1 MNSCRPRNSPP
12 QRYTMPTTL
21 TGLQKP
27 GHQWAYIANSEPAA
41 IAETLVAFANSD
53 GGWLVLGID
62 AEGGLG
68 ALRTDDEMADAVRA
82 AERLCRPPVRTV
94 DWQQREVSGGS
105 VAVIRVERS
114 NDLHTLEDG
123 RVLVRRGV
131 ENAPAAGDEV
141 ERLLASRPIGDFE
154 LQPVPGATRDDL
166 DEDIIDEYLERRQKR
181 NPRQTILPKDK
192 LLQQIGAL
200 TEDRTPTVTGLLL
213 FGKEPQFF
221 MPQSRAVFVK
231 FADTQ
236 PRGPEGA
243 LGYGRREEFTGA
255 LPLIID
261 RAWRVIWEE
270 MDKQAVVKGLQR
282 QEQTEYPST
291 AVREALVNA
300 VAHRDYRVT
309 GRGIEI
315 RMYTDRMEITSPGG
329 LPAHI
334 TLENLVE
341 EHYSRNPRIVN
352 GLYQWGYIEELGL
365 GIDRMIEDMVKAGHP
380 PPKFECPGHR
390 FTVILYNVRDQAKAA
405 QPWESNMNE
414 RQLKALEFVQ
424 QHGAITNGD
433 YRQLCSHVG
442 AETLR
447 LDLADMVTR
456 GILLKIGD
464 KRGTRYILK

>member
-1 MNSCRPRNSPP
+1 
-12 QRYTMPTTL
+12 MPTTL

-53 GGWLVLGID
+53 GGWLVLGVD
-62 AEGGLG
+62 AEGALG

-82 AERLCRPPVRTV
+82 AERLCRPAVRTV
-94 DWQQREVSGGS
+94 DWQQRAVSGGS

-123 RVLVRRGV
+123 RVLVRRGA

-200 TEDRTPTVTGLLL
+200 TGDRTPTVTGLLL

-236 PRGPEGA
+236 PRGPEGG

-390 FTVILYNVRDQAKAA
+390 FTVILYNVRDQVKAA
-405 QPWESNMNE
+405 QPWEGSINE
-414 RQLKALEFVQ
+414 RQLKALEFLQ

-433 YRQLCSHVG
+433 YRQLCPHVG

>member
-1 MNSCRPRNSPP
+1 
-12 QRYTMPTTL
+12 MPTTL

-424 QHGAITNGD
+424 QHGAITNSD
-433 YRQLCSHVG
+433 YRQLCPHVG

>member
-1 MNSCRPRNSPP
+1 MS
-12 QRYTMPTTL
+12 TTL
-21 TGLQKP
+21 SGLQKP
-27 GHQWAYIANSEPAA
+27 GHQWAYIANS
-41 IAETLVAFANSD
+41 D
-53 GGWLVLGID
+53 GGCLALGVD
-62 AEGGLG
+62 ADRVLG
-68 ALRTDDEMADAVRA
+68 ALATDDEMADAVRK
-82 AERLCRPPVRTV
+82 AERMCRPPVRTL
-94 DWQQREVSGGS
+94 DWQQRDVAGGA
-105 VAVIRVERS
+105 VAVIRIERGG
-114 NDLHTLEDG
+114 DLHALEDG
-123 RVLVRRGV
+123 RVLVRHGA
-131 ENAPAAGDEV
+131 ENAPAGGETI
-141 ERLLASRPIGDFE
+141 ERLLASRPVGDFE

-166 DEDIIDEYLERRQKR
+166 DDDIIDEYLERRQKR
-181 NPRQTILPKDK
+181 NPRQVILPKDK

-200 TEDRTPTVTGLLL
+200 TEERMPTVTGLLL

-221 MPQSRAVFVK
+221 MPQCRAVFVK

-236 PRGPEGA
+236 PRGPEGG

-255 LPLIID
+255 LPLVID

-270 MDKQAVVKGLQR
+270 MDKRAVVKGLQR
-282 QEQTEYPST
+282 QEETEYPSD

-300 VAHRDYRVT
+300 VAHRDYRIT

-315 RMYTDRMEITSPGG
+315 RMYTDRMEIISPGG

-334 TLENLVE
+334 TLDNLVE
-341 EHYSRNPRIVN
+341 EHYSRNPRLVN

-390 FTVILYNVRDQAKAA
+390 FTVILYNLRDQARSTE
-405 QPWESNMNE
+405 PWESNMNE
-414 RQLKALEFVQ
+414 RQFKALEFVQ
-424 QHGAITNGD
+424 QNGSISNGD
-433 YRQLCSHVG
+433 YRQLCPHVG

-447 LDLADMVTR
+447 LDLVDMVTR

>member
-1 MNSCRPRNSPP
+1 
-12 QRYTMPTTL
+12 MPTTL
-21 TGLQKP
+21 SGLQKP

-53 GGWLVLGID
+53 GGWLVLGVD
-62 AEGGLG
+62 ADGVVG

-114 NDLHTLEDG
+114 NDLHALEDG
-123 RVLVRRGV
+123 RVLLRRGI
-131 ENAPAAGDEV
+131 ENTPAAGDDV

-154 LQPVPGATRDDL
+154 LQPVAGATREDL
-166 DEDIIDEYLERRQKR
+166 DEDIIDEYLERRQQR

-255 LPLIID
+255 LPLVID

-270 MDKQAVVKGLQR
+270 MDKHAVVKGLQR
-282 QEQTEYPST
+282 QEATEYPSNP
-291 AVREALVNA
+291 VREALVNA
-300 VAHRDYRVT
+300 VAHRDYRIT

-341 EHYSRNPRIVN
+341 EHYSRNPRLVN

-390 FTVILYNVRDQAKAA
+390 FTVILYNVRDAAKAE
-405 QPWESNMNE
+405 QPWEGSMNE

-424 QHGAITNGD
+424 QHGGITNGD
-433 YRQLCSHVG
+433 YRQLCPHVG

>member
-1 MNSCRPRNSPP
+1 
-12 QRYTMPTTL
+12 MPTTL

-27 GHQWAYIANSEPAA
+27 GHQWAYIADSEPAA
-41 IAETLVAFANSD
+41 IAATLVAFANSD

-62 AEGGLG
+62 AEGAVG

-114 NDLHTLEDG
+114 SDLHALEDG
-123 RVLVRRGV
+123 RVLLRRGA
-131 ENAPAAGDEV
+131 ENAPAAGDDV
-141 ERLLASRPIGDFE
+141 ERLLASRPVGDFE

-270 MDKQAVVKGLQR
+270 MDKHAVVKGLHR
-282 QEQTEYPST
+282 QETTEYPSNP
-291 AVREALVNA
+291 VREALVNA
-300 VAHRDYRVT
+300 VAHRDYRIT

-315 RMYTDRMEITSPGG
+315 RMYTDRMEIISPGG

-341 EHYSRNPRIVN
+341 EHYSRNPRLVN

-365 GIDRMIEDMVKAGHP
+365 GIDRMIEDMGKAGHP

-390 FTVILYNVRDQAKAA
+390 FTVILYNIRDQAKAE
-405 QPWESNMNE
+405 QSGEGSMNE
-414 RQLKALEFVQ
+414 RQIKALEFVQ
-424 QHGAITNGD
+424 QQGGITNGD
-433 YRQLCSHVG
+433 YRQLCPHVG

-447 LDLADMVTR
+447 LDLVDMVTR
-456 GILLKIGD
+456 GVLLKIGD

>member
-1 MNSCRPRNSPP
+1 
-12 QRYTMPTTL
+12 MPTTL
-21 TGLQKP
+21 SGLQKP
-27 GHQWAYIANSEPAA
+27 GHQWAYIANSEAAA

-53 GGWLVLGID
+53 GGWLVLGVD
-62 AEGGLG
+62 GEGVLG

-94 DWQQREVSGGS
+94 DWQQREVSGGA

-114 NDLHTLEDG
+114 NDLHTLTDG
-123 RVLVRRGV
+123 RVLLRRGV
-131 ENAPAAGDEV
+131 ENAPATGDEL
-141 ERLLASRPIGDFE
+141 ERLLASRPVGEFE

-341 EHYSRNPRIVN
+341 EHYSRNPRLVN

-390 FTVILYNVRDQAKAA
+390 FTVILYNIRDQAKAE
-405 QPWESNMNE
+405 QPWEGSMNE

-424 QHGAITNGD
+424 QHGGITNGD
-433 YRQLCSHVG
+433 YRQLCPHVG

>member
-1 MNSCRPRNSPP
+1 
-12 QRYTMPTTL
+12 MPTTL
-21 TGLQKP
+21 IGLQKP

-62 AEGGLG
+62 ADGVLG

-94 DWQQREVSGGS
+94 DWQQREVSGGT

-114 NDLHTLEDG
+114 NDLHTLDDG

-141 ERLLASRPIGDFE
+141 ERLLASRPVGDFE

-221 MPQSRAVFVK
+221 LAQSRAVFVK

-236 PRGPEGA
+236 PRGPGGA
-243 LGYGRREEFTGA
+243 FGYGRREEFTGA

-282 QEQTEYPST
+282 HEQTEYPSN

-300 VAHRDYRVT
+300 VAHRDYRIT

-341 EHYSRNPRIVN
+341 EHYSRNPRLVN

-380 PPKFECPGHR
+380 PPRFECPGHR
-390 FTVILYNVRDQAKAA
+390 FTVILYNTRDQAKAE
-405 QPWESNMNE
+405 QPWEGSMNE

-424 QHGAITNGD
+424 QHGGITNGD
-433 YRQLCSHVG
+433 YRQLCPHVG

>member
-1 MNSCRPRNSPP
+1 
-12 QRYTMPTTL
+12 MPTTL
-21 TGLQKP
+21 SGLQKP
-27 GHQWAYIANSEPAA
+27 GYQWAYIADSEPAA

-53 GGWLVLGID
+53 GGWLVLGVD
-62 AEGGLG
+62 GEGVLG

-94 DWQQREVSGGS
+94 DWQQREVSGGA

-114 NDLHTLEDG
+114 GDLHTLEDG
-123 RVLVRRGV
+123 RVLLRRGV
-131 ENAPAAGDEV
+131 ENTPAAGDEI
-141 ERLLASRPIGDFE
+141 ERLLASRPVGDFE
-154 LQPVPGATRDDL
+154 LQPVPGATREDL

-181 NPRQTILPKDK
+181 NPRQSILPKDK

-200 TEDRTPTVTGLLL
+200 TDDRMPTVTGLLL
-213 FGKEPQFF
+213 FGKEPQLF
-221 MPQSRAVFVK
+221 MPQSRTVFVK

-300 VAHRDYRVT
+300 VAHRDYRIT

-315 RMYTDRMEITSPGG
+315 RMYSDRMEITSPGG

-341 EHYSRNPRIVN
+341 EHYSRNPRLVN

-365 GIDRMIEDMVKAGHP
+365 GIDRMLEDMGKAGHP

-390 FTVILYNVRDQAKAA
+390 FTVILYNLRNQARPL
-405 QPWESNMNE
+405 QPWENSMNE
-414 RQLKALEFVQ
+414 RQHKALQFVQ
-424 QHGAITNGD
+424 EHGGITNGD
-433 YRQLCSHVG
+433 YRQLCPHVG